1 MSTQGYASQ
10 ITFITKEILAEG
22 RADAGATISG
32 QMLKEGNTDFV
43 KIYKEATQEESDEET
58 DASAQ
63 KSKPI
68 SQKLKEAVGS
78 VSSNAEGGAFPL
90 MHMLQQT

>member
-1 MSTQGYASQ
+1 MITQGYASQ

-32 QMLKEGNTDFV
+32 QMLKEGNTEFV
-43 KIYKEATQEESDEET
+43 TIYKEATKDESDEET

-63 KSKPI
+63 NIKPI
-68 SQKLKEAVGS
+68 SQKLKDAVGS
-78 VSSNAEGGAFPL
+78 VSNNAEG
-90 MHMLQQT
+90 